1 METTACPYALD
12 AMGRDL
18 AGEAAML
25 RGQGPAVRVMLP
37 GGVAVW
43 AVTAHR
49 YVRQLVADPR
59 VSKDARHWP
68 AFVEGRI
75 TEEWPL
81 YYWVAAQNML
91 FAYGERHRRLRRLV
105 AGGFTMR
112 RTENLR
118 PRIEK
123 VVGELLAGLASH
135 PAGEP
140 VDLRASFAKQLPMR
154 VICALFGVP
163 ESRTDTLC
171 AEVDTTFDTAATPA
185 ETTAAQM
192 KVFQMLG
199 ELVALKRAEPGDD
212 LTSALIATQGQGEGL
227 TEEELVGTL
236 NLMIAAGMESTVNLI
251 GNAVAALLSD
261 PGQLEHVR
269 AGRADWDDVVAETMR
284 TRNPAAYLPLR
295 YALED
300 IELDGVLIA
309 KGDPILV
316 SFAAPGLDPE
326 QYGDNADVF
335 DLLRTDRREN
345 LGFGHGVHYCLGAP
359 LARLEATLALS
370 ALFERFPGMALAVP
384 AETLEPVRSFIVN
397 GYVSLPV
404 TLGPATPGPAAR

>member
-25 RGQGPAVRVMLP
+25 RRQGPAVQVELP
-37 GGVAVW
+37 GGVMVW

-49 YVRQLVADPR
+49 YVKQLVADPR
-59 VSKDARHWP
+59 VSKDAQHWP

-91 FAYGERHRRLRRLV
+91 FAYGERHARLRRLV

-118 PRIEK
+118 PRIAE
-123 VVGELLAGLASH
+123 VVGELLDDLAAR
-135 PAGEP
+135 PAGERT
-140 VDLRASFAKQLPMR
+140 DLRASFAKLLPMK

-163 ESRTDTLC
+163 EGDTDTLC
-171 AEVDTTFDTAATPA
+171 AEVDTTFNTMATPE
-185 ETTAAQM
+185 ETTASQM

-199 ELVALKRAEPGDD
+199 DLVALKREQPGDD
-212 LTSALIATQGQGEGL
+212 LTSALIAAQDEGKGL

-251 GNAVAALLSD
+251 GNAVAALLSH
-261 PGQLEHVR
+261 PEQLEHVR
-269 AGRADWDDVVAETMR
+269 SGRADWEDVVAETMR

-295 YALED
+295 YALDD
-300 IELDGVLIA
+300 IDLDGVLIE

-316 SFAAPGLDPE
+316 SFGAPGLDPE
-326 QYGDNADVF
+326 QYGDDADVF

-359 LARLEATLALS
+359 LARLEATVALA
-370 ALFERFPGMALAVP
+370 ALFDRFPGMELAAPV
-384 AETLEPVRSFIVN
+384 ESLEPVPSFIVN
-397 GYVSLPV
+397 GYTALPV
-404 TLGPATPGPAAR
+404 VLGPAAH